1 MKTSHLKLYDPLI
14 HQLKLLEEH
23 DVPALLDELSAP
35 KKPIILGF
43 LNQHGYNIIQHD
55 KTARRDFMRV
65 NYLLR
70 DGIGVK
76 LACSLNG
83 LAPGANLNGTDFI
96 PTLVEHV
103 LHSEQSERYQLFAMG
118 TSEPWVDQGASA
130 LFGDRDFHAIDGFQ
144 PTERYLEFVREHL
157 QPGKIPLIVMGMG
170 MPRQEQVAVHLQRQ
184 LGRPA
189 LMICGGAILD
199 FAAQRFNRAPLVIR
213 KVGMEWLYRLLMEP
227 RRLFARYIIGI
238 PQFFYYIMRNGMDS
252 NSGTVSEQQ
261 SAYDRKS

>member
-1 MKTSHLKLYDPLI
+1 MKTSQLKLHDPLI
-14 HQLKLLEEH
+14 HKLKLLEED
-23 DVPALLDELSAP
+23 DVTPLLDELSAP
-35 KKPIILGF
+35 KKPTILGF
-43 LNQHGYNIIQHD
+43 LNQHGYNIVQND
-55 KTARRDFMRV
+55 TTARRHFLKV

-83 LAPGANLNGTDFI
+83 LSPGANLNGTDFI
-96 PTLVEHV
+96 PSLIQHLLESEH
-103 LHSEQSERYQLFAMG
+103 SDNYQLFAMG
-118 TSEPWVDQGASA
+118 TSEPWVNQGASA

-144 PTERYLEFVREHL
+144 PTERYFEFVQQHL
-157 QPGKIPLIVMGMG
+157 QPGRIPLIVMGMG
-170 MPRQEQVAVHLQRQ
+170 MPRQEEVAVNLQRQ

-199 FAAQRFNRAPLVIR
+199 FAAQRFNRAPPAVR

-227 RRLFARYIIGI
+227 RRLFSRYIIGI
-238 PQFFYYIMRNGMDS
+238 PQFFYYIMRNGMGS
-252 NSGTVSEQQ
+252 SVRVSEQ

>member
-1 MKTSHLKLYDPLI
+1 MKNSHLKLYDPLI
-14 HQLKLLEEH
+14 HKLKLLEER
-23 DVPALLDELSAP
+23 DVTALLDELSTP
-35 KKPIILGF
+35 KKPTILGF
-43 LNQHGYNIIQHD
+43 LNQHGYNLIQHD
-55 KTARRDFMRV
+55 KVARHHFLRL

-70 DGIGVK
+70 DGIGIK

-83 LAPGANLNGTDFI
+83 LSPGANLNGTDFI
-96 PTLVEHV
+96 PTIIQHMLQDER
-103 LHSEQSERYQLFAMG
+103 SERYQLFAMG
-118 TSEPWVDQGASA
+118 TSEPWVEQGASA
-130 LFGDRDFHAIDGFQ
+130 LFGEREFHSIDGFQ
-144 PTERYLEFVREHL
+144 PTERYLAFVQEHL

-170 MPRQEQVAVHLQRQ
+170 MPRQEEVAVYLQRQ

-199 FAAQRFNRAPLVIR
+199 FAAQRFNRAPVLVR

-227 RRLFARYIIGI
+227 RRLFSRYIIGI

-252 NSGTVSEQQ
+252 SVTVSDQ

>member
-1 MKTSHLKLYDPLI
+1 MKTNHLKLYDPLI

-35 KKPIILGF
+35 KKPTIIGF

-55 KTARRDFMRV
+55 QTARRNFMRV

-96 PTLVEHV
+96 PAVIKRLVHG
-103 LHSEQSERYQLFAMG
+103 EQRERYQLFAMG
-118 TSEPWVDQGASA
+118 TSEPWIHEGASA
-130 LFGDRDFHAIDGFQ
+130 LFGDHEFHAIDGFQ
-144 PTERYLEFVREHL
+144 PIERYLEFVQEHL

-189 LMICGGAILD
+189 LMICGGAIFD
-199 FAAQRFNRAPLVIR
+199 FAAQRFNRAPVVVR

-238 PQFFYYIMRNGMDS
+238 PQFFYYIVRNGMDS
-252 NSGTVSEQQ
+252 STGTVNEQQ
-261 SAYDRKS
+261 SAYNRKS